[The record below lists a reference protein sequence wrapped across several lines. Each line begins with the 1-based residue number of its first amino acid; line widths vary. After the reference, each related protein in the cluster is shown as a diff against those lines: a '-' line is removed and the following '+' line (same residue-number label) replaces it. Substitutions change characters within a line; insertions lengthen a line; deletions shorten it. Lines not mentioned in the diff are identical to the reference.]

1 MRMDTSNPRFL
12 GSKLDKSLTLFL
24 MTLYG
29 PPLTSRTTNRY
40 VWTCPQLLNRRFMLS
55 QSKEVYDLLSLHYV
69 EDDNASFRFQYTAE
83 FLKWWAHY
91 PIVLDN
97 DGLSV

>member
-1 MRMDTSNPRFL
+1 
-12 GSKLDKSLTLFL
+12 
-24 MTLYG
+24 
-29 PPLTSRTTNRY
+29 
-40 VWTCPQLLNRRFMLS
+40 MLS